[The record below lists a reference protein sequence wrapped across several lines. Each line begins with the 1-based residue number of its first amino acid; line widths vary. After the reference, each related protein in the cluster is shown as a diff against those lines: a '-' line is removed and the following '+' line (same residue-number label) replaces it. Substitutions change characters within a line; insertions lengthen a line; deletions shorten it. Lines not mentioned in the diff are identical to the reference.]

1 MQLQELNIVQHP
13 SVPSNDAWIIRDK
26 KAPEVPQELRGILTV
41 PCILTGDAEQARNL
55 LSFVQAIGGE
65 SV

>member
-13 SVPSNDAWIIRDK
+13 SVPPEDAWIIRENE
-26 KAPEVPQELRGILTV
+26 APEVPQELRGVLTV

-55 LSFVQAIGGE
+55 LSFMQAIGGE
-65 SV
+65 PV

>member
-1 MQLQELNIVQHP
+1 MQLQELNIIQHP
-13 SVPSNDAWIIRDK
+13 SVPAKDAWIIREK
-26 KAPEVPQELRGILTV
+26 EAPEVPQELRGILTV
-41 PCILTGDAEQARNL
+41 PCILTGDAEEARKL